1 MLPTHLKLDCPYE
14 QNKAFLVQRARQRS
28 GYARPWALEVD
39 FPPAPSTLVAE
50 DAETTQEAQEEA
62 LKTKEQQ
69 QTQTQT
75 QTLSRTTKTKTKKGE
90 EGNRGRMAFREDMT
104 DEDI

>member
-39 FPPAPSTLVAE
+39 FPPAPSTLLAE
-50 DAETTQEAQEEA
+50 DAETTQEEA

-69 QTQTQT
+69 QQTQA
-75 QTLSRTTKTKTKKGE
+75 QTLSRTKMNTNE
-90 EGNRGRMAFREDMT
+90 EGNRTRMAFREDMT
-104 DEDI
+104 DEDF